1 MTELSNNNFSSQKP
15 SNAMGSDDIP
25 PELLDNWIRAC
36 NDVYRVLR
44 RGRSRVGMLGEGEA
58 LTESQVAV
66 LESVAQRGALPVG
79 EIARQ
84 AGIAQPTVTRMLNT
98 LEKRGI
104 VSRQPADHDDRVT
117 LVELTS
123 HGVELWEGKRRI
135 LRDFQEDSL
144 SQFPQGSRE
153 QVVSV
158 LQEFVHIVESQ
169 ISNK

>member
-1 MTELSNNNFSSQKP
+1 MS
-15 SNAMGSDDIP
+15 SDDVP
-25 PELLDNWIRAC
+25 TELLDDWIRAC

-44 RGRSRVGMLGEGEA
+44 RGRSRVGVLGEGET

-66 LESVAQRGALPVG
+66 LDSVAQRGALPVG

-84 AGIAQPTVTRMLNT
+84 AGIAQPTVTRMLKS
-98 LEKRGI
+98 LEARGI
-104 VSRQPADHDDRVT
+104 VSRRSDDQDDRVT
-117 LVELTS
+117 LVELTD
-123 HGVELWEGKRRI
+123 HGAELWEGKRRI

-144 SQFPQGSRE
+144 RQFPAESRQ

-158 LQEFVHIVESQ
+158 LQDFVQIVESQ